1 MTTGGLE
8 IKAIFGWSL
17 SGARHT
23 SHWMRC
29 YLHLRCPMC
38 LMTEL
43 LSQDGDGAS
52 GHDDRALTNLRIFRG
67 NDGSTVL
74 AISRCIV
81 GDWQIQ
87 NSIVMLS
94 SWCWYPNDK
103 HGSTSIIYKCP
114 LFKRVTGLFLVI
126 CPLQH
131 SIISSYSLSVLTF
144 RNSSKPETFTNS
156 QLQSSIPHTIWMHIS
171 SIHWNS

>member
-1 MTTGGLE
+1 
-8 IKAIFGWSL
+8 
-17 SGARHT
+17 
-23 SHWMRC
+23 
-29 YLHLRCPMC
+29 
-38 LMTEL
+38 MTEL

-52 GHDDRALTNLRIFRG
+52 GHNDRALTNLRIFRG

-74 AISRCIV
+74 AISRRCIV

-94 SWCWYPNDK
+94 SWWWYPNDK

-114 LFKRVTGLFLVI
+114 LFKQVTGLFLVI
-126 CPLQH
+126 YPLQH

-156 QLQSSIPHTIWMHIS
+156 QLQSCNLLTCSLMIYLIPLQNIVSAMPKIQTRKITNFSDFHS
-171 SIHWNS
+171 SFDNDDIV

>member
-23 SHWMRC
+23 EWDVICTWDARC
-29 YLHLRCPMC
+29 VWWRSCYRRMVTVPVDT
-38 LMTEL
+38 MTEL
-43 LSQDGDGAS
+43 SLISAS
-52 GHDDRALTNLRIFRG
+52 SEEMII
-67 NDGSTVL
+67 TVL

-94 SWCWYPNDK
+94 SWWWYPNDK

-114 LFKRVTGLFLVI
+114 LFKQVTGLFLVI
-126 CPLQH
+126 YPLQH

-156 QLQSSIPHTIWMHIS
+156 QLQSCIPHTVFMHIS

>member
-1 MTTGGLE
+1 M
-8 IKAIFGWSL
+8 
-17 SGARHT
+17 
-23 SHWMRC
+23 SHWMRY

-43 LSQDGDGAS
+43 LSQDGDGDG

-74 AISRCIV
+74 AISRRCIV

-94 SWCWYPNDK
+94 SWWWYPNDK

-114 LFKRVTGLFLVI
+114 LFKQVTRLFLVI

-131 SIISSYSLSVLTF
+131 YIISSYSLSVLTF
-144 RNSSKPETFTNS
+144 RNSSKPEASTNS
-156 QLQSSIPHTIWMHIS
+156 QLQSCIPHTICMHIS

>member
-1 MTTGGLE
+1 M
-8 IKAIFGWSL
+8 
-17 SGARHT
+17 
-23 SHWMRC
+23 SHWMRY
-29 YLHLRCPMC
+29 YLHLRCPISRCVWWRSCYRRMVTVPVDT
-38 LMTEL
+38 MTEL
-43 LSQDGDGAS
+43 SLISAS
-52 GHDDRALTNLRIFRG
+52 SEEMMII
-67 NDGSTVL
+67 VL

-94 SWCWYPNDK
+94 SWWWYPNDK

-114 LFKRVTGLFLVI
+114 LFKQVTGLFLVI

-156 QLQSSIPHTIWMHIS
+156 QLQSSIPHTICMHIS

>member
-1 MTTGGLE
+1 MTTGGLKFRLFLVGPCQVASHTE
-8 IKAIFGWSL
+8 WDVICTWD
-17 SGARHT
+17 ARCVWWR
-23 SHWMRC
+23 SC
-29 YLHLRCPMC
+29 YRRMVTVPVDT
-38 LMTEL
+38 MTEL
-43 LSQDGDGAS
+43 SLISAS
-52 GHDDRALTNLRIFRG
+52 SEEMMII
-67 NDGSTVL
+67 VL
-74 AISRCIV
+74 AISRRCIV

-94 SWCWYPNDK
+94 SWWWYPNDK

-156 QLQSSIPHTIWMHIS
+156 QLQSSIPHTICMHIS